1 MPGVDRVMVAY
12 VFTLA
17 LASTA
22 AYLAGLER
30 AWLALLEAM
39 IMAPLVTLSILAMR
53 DSRVYA
59 AAALALGLIWA
70 LALAS
75 LPGG

>member
-1 MPGVDRVMVAY
+1 MPGVDRVMVVY

-17 LASTA
+17 VASTA
-22 AYLAGLER
+22 AYLAGFKA

-39 IMAPLVTLSILAMR
+39 VMAPLVTLSVLALKGCR
-53 DSRVYA
+53 AYA

-70 LALAS
+70 LALAG
-75 LPGG
+75 LAGG